1 MKVLVTGAS
10 GLLGSKLVEV
20 LISKGYTVYAGYH
33 GNSPKAGFPVKFDIS
48 SEEDVKRVFEH
59 VKPDVAVHAAALTN
73 VDECEVKREL
83 AWNVNVVGTG
93 NVVKFSKQYG
103 SFLIYISTDYVF
115 RGDRGMYS
123 ENDEVCPVNYYGYT
137 KLKGE
142 KEVKNMLKEYC
153 IARASVIYGSAPA
166 TGKTNFA
173 LWIIEKLK
181 EGELVRVVTDQWNSP
196 TLNTNLAEMLTEILD
211 RRITGTY
218 HLAGA
223 TRISRYDLA
232 KLVAETFNQD
242 KNLISPTTSDKISWA
257 AQRPRD
263 SSLDVGKA
271 SRTLYSKPLDIGA
284 SLRRLK
290 LELKGLS
297 I

>member
-142 KEVKNMLKEYC
+142 EEVKNMLKEYC

>member
-142 KEVKNMLKEYC
+142 EEVKNMLKEYC

-181 EGELVRVVTDQWNSP
+181 EGKLVRVVTDQWNSP